1 MNFVEQRAYIKGRTA
16 LNQTATSIHA
26 ELILIHGESA
36 YKFRSVCKW
45 VECFKAGRDEIED
58 KPRSGRPITELTE
71 ANISLVEQLIGNDKR
86 ISYSDLEELTSLS
99 RGTLE
104 RIIREKLCLKKRSSR
119 WIPHK
124 LSIENKQK
132 RLDFAKAMLNKFIRS
147 NGVIEIDHPPYS
159 PDLAPSDFWLFDII
173 KQHLGDQQD
182 D

>member
-71 ANISLVEQLIGNDKR
+71 ANITLVEQLIDNDKR

-104 RIIREKLCLKKRSSR
+104 RIIIEKLCLKKNDHLDGFLINYPLKISKKDLTLPKQCS
-119 WIPHK
+119 IS
-124 LSIENKQK
+124 LS
-132 RLDFAKAMLNKFIRS
+132 
-147 NGVIEIDHPPYS
+147 
-159 PDLAPSDFWLFDII
+159 
-173 KQHLGDQQD
+173 DQMV
-182 D
+182 